1 MALFLVLEKGSVS
14 AGCYMQP
21 CVLANYRIFM
31 PSAGCGIDGE
41 REPITPAPSAA
52 SPWGNHNMHRHNRR
66 RKEANMTMCSTVS
79 PTFMHIP
86 NHAITVRLPESMAA
100 GKISVG

>member
-1 MALFLVLEKGSVS
+1 
-14 AGCYMQP
+14 
-21 CVLANYRIFM
+21 
-31 PSAGCGIDGE
+31 
-41 REPITPAPSAA
+41 
-52 SPWGNHNMHRHNRR
+52 
-66 RKEANMTMCSTVS
+66 MTMCSTVS